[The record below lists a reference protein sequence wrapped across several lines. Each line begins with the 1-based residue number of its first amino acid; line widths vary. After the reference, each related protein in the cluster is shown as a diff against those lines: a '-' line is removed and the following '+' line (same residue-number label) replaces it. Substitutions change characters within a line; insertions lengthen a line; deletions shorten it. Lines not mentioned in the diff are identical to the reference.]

1 MTLKKY
7 CPTPFL
13 NLLLGCLLMALSMQ
27 TSSAGEDKGDS
38 SGVPIDIAWVI
49 DVSGSTGGI
58 LPVVRDKFW
67 ELQNEMSRLTP
78 TAKYRLS
85 IICMGRPSFKKENN
99 YINKMSDLTDDI
111 DAVAF
116 PFFQLK
122 DLTAPGNYQ
131 LGYAL
136 DIAMNE
142 LSWSKDP
149 NALKVVFVLG
159 NGLPSKGP
167 GCEKAIKKAKEN
179 GIILHSL
186 YFQTYDNA
194 KERAEWQSLAEATGG
209 KYFSIGLRE
218 PNITFEKAYDNDL
231 LLEAC
236 RMINTTY
243 VPYGPNGVSRLD
255 AQASLDE
262 DAEIQG
268 EFAFEARTFFKATPL
283 YQVKNAS
290 WDLVDLLHVGKFK
303 PEKISRKDP
312 PGVLSQMSDEDLH
325 LHVTE
330 MSYNRAEYI
339 SIIKMLTTRREEHMR
354 NMREKMMVYRF
365 GNTFFGVMNRTMVEM
380 AESKGYK
387 HEY

>member
-1 MTLKKY
+1 MIQKSC
-7 CPTPFL
+7 CPNRILYVLSGFL
-13 NLLLGCLLMALSMQ
+13 LIVFAVHVAKAQ
-27 TSSAGEDKGDS
+27 AQKEPSA
-38 SGVPIDIAWVI
+38 GVPIDIAWVI

-78 TAKYRLS
+78 TANYRLS

-99 YINKMSDLTDDI
+99 YINLMSDLTDDI
-111 DAVAF
+111 DAVAS

-136 DIAMNE
+136 DIAMNN
-142 LSWSKDP
+142 LTWSKEP

-167 GCEKAIKKAKEN
+167 GCEKAIKKAQEK
-179 GIILHSL
+179 GIIMHSL

-194 KERAEWQSLAEATGG
+194 RERAEWQSIAEATGG

-218 PNITFEKAYDNDL
+218 PNITFDKAYDNDL

-243 VPYGPNGVSRLD
+243 VPYGPNGVARLD
-255 AQASLDE
+255 AQESLDE
-262 DAEIQG
+262 DAELQG

-283 YQVKNAS
+283 YQVKNSS

-312 PGVLSQMSDEDLH
+312 PGVLAQMSDEDLH

-354 NMREKMMVYRF
+354 NMRDKMMVYRF
-365 GNTFFGVMNRTMVEM
+365 GNTFFGVMNRTMVDM